1 MTLTEPGATM
11 DEPTTGSAGLTAQYV
26 YAIVPSGTAV
36 PDDLT
41 GIDDGGIEVIAHDH
55 VAAVVGKVV
64 TDRPFGRRDDL
75 LAHSRVTDA
84 LARHCAVIPVRF
96 GAVMADTGDVVTGL
110 LAPNADF
117 FASVLD
123 ELRGHRQFVVRAR
136 YDEEA
141 VLAEIVQEHPEIARL
156 RDDTRDRSVESSWNE
171 RIRLGELV
179 SRALEVKRD
188 VDSATL
194 LDLLTPHAAGWNIR
208 AAGEADHLVDVAF
221 LVADERLEQF
231 EKAAEEAAQGLAGR
245 GRVRL
250 VGPTAPYDF
259 VPGDDTWAS

>member
-26 YAIVPSGTAV
+26 YAIVPAGTTV

-41 GIDDGGIEVIAHDH
+41 GMDDGGVEVVTHDR

-64 TDRPFGRRDDL
+64 TDRPFGRREDL
-75 LAHSRVTDA
+75 LAHSRVTDT
-84 LARHCAVIPVRF
+84 LAEHCAVIPVRF
-96 GAVMADTGDVVTGL
+96 GAVLADTGDVVAEL

-117 FASVLD
+117 FASVLE
-123 ELRGHRQFVVRAR
+123 ELAGHRQFVVRAR

-141 VLAEIVQEHPEIARL
+141 VLAEIVKEHPEIAAL
-156 RDDTRDRSVESSWNE
+156 RNDTRDQPVEESWNE

-179 SRALEVKRD
+179 ARALEVKRD
-188 VDSATL
+188 VDSGDL
-194 LDLLTPHAAGWNIR
+194 LDLLTPHAESWNIR
-208 AAGEADHLVDVAF
+208 AAGEVDHLVDVAF
-221 LVADERLEQF
+221 LVADERLDEFEQ
-231 EKAAEEAAQGLAGR
+231 AAEQAAQNLAGR